1 MRGAASRRMK
11 IDGWALAPSPSLPH
25 AVVQVRRAFRRAFV
39 KMRRRHGGE
48 GEGSECVAGTLQ
60 GRGHAIEPYFQDRGS
75 YLCSSRLP
83 CYWWKTTI

>member
-1 MRGAASRRMK
+1 MRGAAPRRMK

-48 GEGSECVAGTLQ
+48 GEGSECVAGTVL
-60 GRGHAIEPYFQDRGS
+60 E
-75 YLCSSRLP
+75 
-83 CYWWKTTI
+83 KTYVFGGFLKPPKT